1 MYKMKSLMITLI
13 CILISMIFVSCSVQ
27 TVSDDND
34 ISKKTSEIL
43 TEDNIITENATNKE
57 PYNDGS
63 NIEKVIISY
72 LGQTSEST
80 YDEDAHTFLN
90 EIKNCQ
96 EEPEALMVDKIGEIL
111 VKNKNSDESISIAT
125 LYIGS
130 DNHLYAKYITEDQ
143 DNFAY
148 KIDIEKLNH

>member
-1 MYKMKSLMITLI
+1 MITLI
-13 CILISMIFVSCSVQ
+13 CILVSIIFVSCSVQ

-34 ISKKTSEIL
+34 ISKNPSEII
-43 TEDNIITENATNKE
+43 TEDNTVTENTIDKE

-72 LGQTSEST
+72 LGQTTEST
-80 YDEDAHTFLN
+80 YDEDAHVFLN

-96 EEPEALMVDKIGEIL
+96 EEPKALMADKIGEIL
-111 VKNKNSDESISIAT
+111 VKYKNSDESISIAT

-130 DNHLYAKYITEDQ
+130 DNNVYAKYITENQ
-143 DNFAY
+143 DDFAY

>member
-1 MYKMKSLMITLI
+1 MKNLMITLI
-13 CILISMIFVSCSVQ
+13 CILVSIIFVSCSVQ

-34 ISKKTSEIL
+34 ISKNPSEII
-43 TEDNIITENATNKE
+43 TEDNTVTENTIDKE

-72 LGQTSEST
+72 LGQTTEST
-80 YDEDAHTFLN
+80 YDEDAHVFLN

-96 EEPEALMVDKIGEIL
+96 EEPKALMADKIGEIL
-111 VKNKNSDESISIAT
+111 VKYKNSDESISIAT

-130 DNHLYAKYITEDQ
+130 DNNVYAKYITENQ
-143 DNFAY
+143 DDFAY